1 MSLIGEKVEGRRDQL
16 RPRLAAIAVLLP
28 LAACGTDPGACTL
41 SIEPAITVRAVDRGT
56 GQNVADGARGT
67 VSDGAYV
74 DSLQPAAIDAAQ
86 RVVLLRAADERPGTY
101 DVFLERPGYQSVSF
115 RAAEVTRDECHV
127 NTVALDITMV
137 AIP

>member
-1 MSLIGEKVEGRRDQL
+1 MSLIGEKVGGRRDQL
-16 RPRLAAIAVLLP
+16 RPRLAAIGVLLP
-28 LAACGTDPGACTL
+28 PAACTDPGACTL

-74 DSLQPAAIDAAQ
+74 DSLRPAAIDAAQ

-137 AIP
+137 AMP